1 MPSQGLARPRVCTGS
16 LDLGEPVLWF
26 GLLRADLE
34 HPPLTLKAALQ
45 REEAAR
51 EGEARGADPP
61 RPGPTR
67 PDPGQRSVTLCRSS
81 CLLTADHRNLSG
93 GIREP
98 RGHWDELRW
107 FLRVRL
113 HMSPQDHVP
122 EKGHGG
128 IDAASGAGPH
138 MGSLDGPARVG
149 PGEGAIKRGRS
160 HSGGLRGDAGSQALR
175 ACCLPAPPDKPRGMA
190 PAAFH
195 TEGERAGT
203 LFSPHVPV
211 EAAGERGQEGEECLK
226 HNQNPKP
233 TFTGPTVRPPPGPSG
248 PCPCRHRSAKPG
260 CRLARAPNTMLLR
273 PVPCQARLQVLY
285 ASCCAHP
292 PPFSIHC
299 AVNGHWRC
307 VQSGA
312 SDTDAAVV
320 CRAPLFLMRLLRSDG
335 PGPGLTPHGRS
346 ASLGLSFRNPAGPLG
361 PGHARL
367 FGPPVA
373 ALRIQAPK
381 GPHRPEHKQAS
392 RLTSSLGG
400 TAGGARACSH
410 LQNRPRA
417 ADNTAAEA
425 AQQLKPRFPFKKEKD
440 RGPYCPPRWLQ
451 GHVILD
457 VAVALDTPRPPPPPG
472 SLPQGRTIHLAISSS
487 VSLPAVITEQDKPAE
502 NAGTVPAHPSA
513 RCYVT
518 GALGL
523 ADQPDGT
530 SGASEALLRQAPF
543 QTLPAALTR
552 DSQNPAEGFKL
563 IPTSQT
569 RKDREAVGGSSPGQG
584 RPHTAVSSRQRM

>member
-1 MPSQGLARPRVCTGS
+1 MGPGADAPGS
-16 LDLGEPVLWF
+16 LSTCSWCVPTTQYPWHS
-26 GLLRADLE
+26 RAEADS
-34 HPPLTLKAALQ
+34 ACG
-45 REEAAR
+45 EAAR
-51 EGEARGADPP
+51 LR
-61 RPGPTR
+61 TH
-67 PDPGQRSVTLCRSS
+67 PGQ
-81 CLLTADHRNLSG
+81 
-93 GIREP
+93 
-98 RGHWDELRW
+98 
-107 FLRVRL
+107 
-113 HMSPQDHVP
+113 
-122 EKGHGG
+122 
-128 IDAASGAGPH
+128 
-138 MGSLDGPARVG
+138 
-149 PGEGAIKRGRS
+149 
-160 HSGGLRGDAGSQALR
+160 
-175 ACCLPAPPDKPRGMA
+175 
-190 PAAFH
+190 
-195 TEGERAGT
+195 
-203 LFSPHVPV
+203 
-211 EAAGERGQEGEECLK
+211 K
-226 HNQNPKP
+226 H
-233 TFTGPTVRPPPGPSG
+233 
-248 PCPCRHRSAKPG
+248 
-260 CRLARAPNTMLLR
+260 
-273 PVPCQARLQVLY
+273 
-285 ASCCAHP
+285 
-292 PPFSIHC
+292 
-299 AVNGHWRC
+299 
-307 VQSGA
+307 
-312 SDTDAAVV
+312 
-320 CRAPLFLMRLLRSDG
+320 G

-361 PGHARL
+361 PSHARL

-410 LQNRPRA
+410 PQNRPRA

-487 VSLPAVITEQDKPAE
+487 VSLPAVITEQVSGGAALPTPSPSEQGRSQDPGRPETRRRVRQPSLSPQLRDKPAE

-530 SGASEALLRQAPF
+530 SGASEALLCQAPF

-584 RPHTAVSSRQRM
+584 RPHAAVSSRQRM